1 MAHSDVK
8 WKLVV
13 IVPLGVNT
21 SSLFWLAGPT
31 DKDNKPVTEV
41 ESQILSKPKTPR
53 SVFCSWQTEPGH
65 AKLQSVA
72 GNKQKNKRKRTAGG
86 MLLHFY

>member
-13 IVPLGVNT
+13 MVPLGVNT

-31 DKDNKPVTEV
+31 AKDNKPVTE
-41 ESQILSKPKTPR
+41 EERQILSTPKAPR
-53 SVFCSWQTEPGH
+53 SVFCSWQTYPGH
-65 AKLQSVA
+65 TKLQPVA
-72 GNKQKNKRKRTAGG
+72 GNEQKNKRKRKEERGG
-86 MLLHFY
+86 M